1 MNGGNRMFHSWK
13 FIFLVLMSA
22 VILTACGQ
30 SLEERAATGVNVA
43 EEVFLANDKAS
54 TEEIDG
60 VKLYKPMGFTIK
72 ESSDAQNII
81 FMKNDDTLILF
92 INPNEEVDSRLFYDI
107 LLEDQHKKVVALET
121 FIEDGAFGFAT
132 VIESDDNQV
141 ELVASVGGSKITT
154 LTKKKNI
161 AANLRVMMEVVRSID
176 E

>member
-1 MNGGNRMFHSWK
+1 MFHSWK

-107 LLEDQHKKVVALET
+107 LMADQNKKVVALET
-121 FIEDGAFGFAT
+121 FIEDGAFGFAA
-132 VIESDDNQV
+132 VIESDDNKV
-141 ELVASVGGSKITT
+141 ELIASVGGAKITT
-154 LTKKKNI
+154 LTKEKNI
-161 AANLRVMMEVVRSID
+161 ATHLRVMMEVVRSIN